1 MTGEARSDAI
11 NTIEECL
18 SRLKAGDQTAWN
30 DLMSLAFDRLI
41 DQCGRIIQ
49 QELSRPNPL
58 ITANSVLAEVY
69 GRLRKAMESENVRP
83 QTAREFYGLAAR
95 NIRWQ
100 IQDMI
105 RKPSHGQSEE
115 GVLENLAGSRG
126 MTTELLDREKWR
138 RFWTAVD
145 TLTPADREVFDL
157 IWIHGMSQYEAAD
170 ALGISR
176 NQVDTVWRR
185 IKLVIVKSCKD
196 LMMPL

>member
-1 MTGEARSDAI
+1 MA
-11 NTIEECL
+11 
-18 SRLKAGDQTAWN
+18 
-30 DLMSLAFDRLI
+30 LAFDRLI

-69 GRLRKAMESENVRP
+69 GRLRKAMESDNVRP

-115 GVLENLAGSRG
+115 GVLENLAVSRG
-126 MTTELLDREKWR
+126 MTTQLLDREKWR

-145 TLTPADREVFDL
+145 TLTPEDREVFDL
-157 IWIHGMSQYEAAD
+157 IWIHGLSQYDVAAET
-170 ALGISR
+170 GVTR
-176 NQVDTVWRR
+176 NKVDTVWRR
-185 IKLVIVKSCKD
+185 IRLSIAKSCGD
-196 LMMPL
+196 LLDLG